1 MNETK
6 TIKEQ
11 IDSLIELQVIDREIY
26 ALNMEKKEKPEEI
39 EAIEKALETQ
49 KTGIKEA
56 ENNLKTL
63 QVKLK
68 DEEVTLQQKEEQIK
82 KLQTQLYQLKTNKE
96 YSAMLTE
103 IEGVKADNSI
113 TEEEIIKLMDEIEV
127 GKKKLTQE
135 KELFKN
141 EEASAQKEKTVVD
154 ARMKEIDSKLVEFLA
169 KRKNI
174 VPNITQKV
182 LARYERVLENRAG
195 LAIVPIEGD
204 ACGGC
209 HMNLPPQVI
218 SEAKLREDIIICQS
232 CSRILY
238 I

>member
-26 ALNMEKKEKPEEI
+26 ALNMEKREKPEEI
-39 EAIEKALETQ
+39 KAIEKVLEA
-49 KTGIKEA
+49 KKAGIKEA
-56 ENNLKTL
+56 ENNLKTS

-68 DEEVTLQQKEEQIK
+68 DKEVTLQQKEEQIK

-96 YSAMLTE
+96 YSAMTTE
-103 IEGVKADNSI
+103 IEGVKADNSLI
-113 TEEEIIKLMDEIEV
+113 EEEIIKLMDEIEAD
-127 GKKKLTQE
+127 KENLTQE
-135 KELFKN
+135 KKLFKN
-141 EEASAQKEKTVVD
+141 EEANAQKEKTIVD
-154 ARMKEIDSKLVEFLA
+154 ARMKEIDSKLAEFLA
-169 KRKNI
+169 KRKSI
-174 VPNITQKV
+174 APNITQKV

-195 LAIVPIEGD
+195 LAIVLIEGD

>member
-1 MNETK
+1 MSETK
-6 TIKEQ
+6 TVKEQ
-11 IDSLIELQVIDREIY
+11 IGSLIELQIIDREIY

-39 EAIEKALETQ
+39 KAIEKALAAK
-49 KTGIKEA
+49 KTRIKEA
-56 ENNLKTL
+56 EASLRTL

-68 DEEVTLQQKEEQIK
+68 DKEMTLQQKEEQIK

-103 IEGVKADNSI
+103 IEGVKADNSVI
-113 TEEEIIKLMDEIEV
+113 EEEMIKLMDEIEV
-127 GKKKLTQE
+127 DKKKLTQE
-135 KELFKN
+135 KELFKK
-141 EEASAQKEKTVVD
+141 EEASAQKEKTIVD
-154 ARMKEIDSKLVEFLA
+154 ARMKEIDSKLTEFLA
-169 KRKNI
+169 KRESI
-174 VPNITQKV
+174 TPNIEQKV
-182 LARYERVLENRAG
+182 LVRYERVLENRDG
-195 LAIVPIEGD
+195 VAIVPVEGD

-218 SEAKLREDIIICQS
+218 SEVKLREDIIVCQS

>member
-1 MNETK
+1 MSETK

-11 IDSLIELQVIDREIY
+11 IDFLIGLQVIDREIY

-39 EAIEKALETQ
+39 EAIEKALEAQ
-49 KTGIKEA
+49 KTGIKEE

-68 DEEVTLQQKEEQIK
+68 DKEVTLQQKEEQIK

-113 TEEEIIKLMDEIEV
+113 TEEEIIKLMDETEMD
-127 GKKKLTQE
+127 KKKLMQE

-154 ARMKEIDSKLVEFLA
+154 ARMKEIDSKLAEFSA
-169 KRKNI
+169 KRKSI

-195 LAIVPIEGD
+195 LAIVPIECD

>member
-1 MNETK
+1 MSETK
-6 TIKEQ
+6 TINEQ

-82 KLQTQLYQLKTNKE
+82 KLQIQLYQLKTNKE
-96 YSAMLTE
+96 YSVMLTE

-113 TEEEIIKLMDEIEV
+113 TEEEIIKLMDELEV

-154 ARMKEIDSKLVEFLA
+154 ARMKEIDSNLAEFLA
-169 KRKNI
+169 KRKSI

-218 SEAKLREDIIICQS
+218 SEARLREDIIICQS